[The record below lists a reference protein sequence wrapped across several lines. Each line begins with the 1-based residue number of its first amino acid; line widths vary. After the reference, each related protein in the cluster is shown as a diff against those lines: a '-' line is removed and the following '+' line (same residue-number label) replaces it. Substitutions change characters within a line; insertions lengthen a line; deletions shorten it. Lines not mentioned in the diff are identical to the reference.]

1 MMLRTCFVAMT
12 VCVAVFV
19 PFFGLLMELVGAL
32 CLTTMVFLLPVIFS
46 WKLWGHDMSL
56 AQKVFGLF
64 IVAVGAIGGSIG
76 TAQALND
83 IAASLRAGK
92 HE

>member
-1 MMLRTCFVAMT
+1 
-12 VCVAVFV
+12 
-19 PFFGLLMELVGAL
+19 
-32 CLTTMVFLLPVIFS
+32 
-46 WKLWGHDMSL
+46 MSL